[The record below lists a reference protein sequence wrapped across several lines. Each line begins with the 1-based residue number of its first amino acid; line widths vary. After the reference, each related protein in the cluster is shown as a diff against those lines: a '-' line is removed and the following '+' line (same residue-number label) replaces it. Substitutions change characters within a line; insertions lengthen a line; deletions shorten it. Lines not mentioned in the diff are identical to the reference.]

1 MKEPEEVI
9 VEVLEGLA
17 VKFKEGVKLVLELR
31 EGEED

>member
-17 VKFKEGVKLVLELR
+17 VEFKEGVTLVLELR
-31 EGEED
+31 EGEEV